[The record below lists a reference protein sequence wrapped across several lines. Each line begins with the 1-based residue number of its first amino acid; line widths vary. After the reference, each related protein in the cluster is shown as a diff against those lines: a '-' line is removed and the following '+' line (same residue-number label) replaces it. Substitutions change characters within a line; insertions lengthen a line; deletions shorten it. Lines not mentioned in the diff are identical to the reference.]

1 MTLWIFCSN
10 YLNLLNK
17 KGTAY
22 QKKKTM
28 LVLFYIYVFVNGI
41 GYIHH
46 LKGKKNESE
55 NLKFITLEKKLYY

>member
-1 MTLWIFCSN
+1 
-10 YLNLLNK
+10 
-17 KGTAY
+17 
-22 QKKKTM
+22 M

-55 NLKFITLEKKLYY
+55 NLKFITLEKNYIIKK